1 MRKIMSAIFILMLI
15 AAVLSGANR
24 FLISFTGN
32 YVTSSDSV
40 YRKVYGSG
48 EFCPEFRA
56 GVRIF
61 NNVYGWAGYGFLSS
75 KGLTYP
81 DLKLETEAR
90 KKYLS
95 AGIGYQGKGKFTYRI
110 DAGLLYVNWEEK
122 AIDKLNKGT
131 AFGFRFGAAAVYNW
145 TATFFTEISSSYLIA
160 SDRID
165 DISLKLGGFI
175 AGVGIGLRF

>member
-1 MRKIMSAIFILMLI
+1 MLLFI
-15 AAVLSGANR
+15 AAALNGANR
-24 FLISFTGN
+24 FMISFTGN
-32 YVTSSDSV
+32 YMTSSDSV

-48 EFCPEFRA
+48 EFYPEFKA

-61 NNVYGWAGYGFLSS
+61 NNFYGWAGYGFLSAE
-75 KGLTYP
+75 GQTYP
-81 DLKLETEAR
+81 DLGLETKAR

-95 AGIGYQGKGKFTYRI
+95 AGIGYQGMGKVTYRI

-122 AIDKLNKGT
+122 TIDKLNKGS
-131 AFGFRFGAAAVYNW
+131 AIGFRFGAALVYNW
-145 TATFFTEISSSYLIA
+145 TPTFFTEISSAYLIA

-165 DISLKLGGFI
+165 YISLKLGGYI